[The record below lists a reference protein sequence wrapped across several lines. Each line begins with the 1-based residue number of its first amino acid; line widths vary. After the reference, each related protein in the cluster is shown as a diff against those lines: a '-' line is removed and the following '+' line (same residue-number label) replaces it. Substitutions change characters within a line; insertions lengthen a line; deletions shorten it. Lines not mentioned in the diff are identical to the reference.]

1 MKKEEITND
10 KWTSSQFDS
19 WKQLFTK
26 NLIIEHI
33 YSGNTQQL
41 DPVRYVHRHIYQY
54 SRKRKSNNNEGQK
67 VRTLL
72 EIHVTQLKITAKIT
86 K

>member
-10 KWTSSQFDS
+10 KLTSSQFDS

-41 DPVRYVHRHIYQY
+41 DPVRSVQRHIYQY
-54 SRKRKSNNNEGQK
+54 ILVKEK
-67 VRTLL
+67 V
-72 EIHVTQLKITAKIT
+72 IIT
-86 K
+86 KARKFGLYLKYI